1 MGKIEAINIT
11 NISEE
16 NTFYVNQAILEKGKG
31 IVNDRY
37 YENFKE
43 KKEQVTLINL
53 EDINNFNNKIKK
65 HIDTKDFRRN
75 IIISGINLNEL
86 INKKIKINEVTLKIH
101 EICQPC
107 KYLQDKLKIPGLVKM
122 LVNKSGVRAEILSS
136 GNISVGDTIKIL
148 YLLFPN
154 IKEVSCFSWCQNR

>member
-11 NISEE
+11 NISED

-37 YENFKE
+37 YGNFKE

-53 EDINNFNNKIKK
+53 EKINNFNDKIKQN
-65 HIDTKDFRRN
+65 IDAKNFRRN
-75 IIISGINLNEL
+75 IIVSGIDLNKF
-86 INKKIKINEVTLKIH
+86 INKKIKINDVTLKIH

-107 KYLQDKLKIPGLVKM
+107 KYLQDRLKIPGLVKM
-122 LVNKSGVRAEILSS
+122 LINKSGVRAEILTS
-136 GNISVGDTIKIL
+136 GSLSVGDAIKIL
-148 YLLFPN
+148 
-154 IKEVSCFSWCQNR
+154 K

>member
-11 NISEE
+11 NISKE
-16 NTFYVNQAILEKGKG
+16 NTFYINQAFLEKGKG

-37 YENFKE
+37 YGNFKE

-53 EDINNFNNKIKK
+53 EEINNFNNQIKQN
-65 HIDTKDFRRN
+65 IDAKDFRRN

-86 INKKIKINEVTLKIH
+86 INKKIKINEVNLIIH

-107 KYLQDKLKIPGLVKM
+107 KYLQDKLKTPSLVKM
-122 LVNKSGVRAEILSS
+122 LVNKSGVRAEIIKS
-136 GNISVGDTIKIL
+136 GSLSVGDTIKI
-148 YLLFPN
+148 
-154 IKEVSCFSWCQNR
+154 IK

>member
-11 NISEE
+11 NISEN

-37 YENFKE
+37 YGNFKE

-53 EDINNFNNKIKK
+53 EEINNFNNQIKK
-65 HIDTKDFRRN
+65 NIDAKNFRRN
-75 IIISGINLNEL
+75 IIVSGINLNGL
-86 INKKIKINEVTLKIH
+86 INKKIKINNITLKIH

-107 KYLQDKLKIPGLVKM
+107 KYLQDRLKIPNLIKM

-136 GNISVGDTIKIL
+136 GSLSVGDNIKIQ
-148 YLLFPN
+148 
-154 IKEVSCFSWCQNR
+154 K

>member
-16 NTFYVNQAILEKGKG
+16 NTFYVNQAILERGKG

-37 YENFKE
+37 HGNFKE

-53 EDINNFNNKIKK
+53 EEINDFNNQIK
-65 HIDTKDFRRN
+65 HNIDAKDFRRN
-75 IIISGINLNEL
+75 IIISGINLSEL
-86 INKKIKINEVTLKIH
+86 VNKKIKINEVTLKIH

-107 KYLQDKLKIPGLVKM
+107 RYLQSRLKIPNLVKR
-122 LVNKSGVRAEILSS
+122 LLNKSGVRAEILSS
-136 GNISVGDTIKIL
+136 GCLSVGDIVRIIK
-148 YLLFPN
+148 
-154 IKEVSCFSWCQNR
+154 

>member
-37 YENFKE
+37 YGNFKE

-53 EDINNFNNKIKK
+53 EEINNFNNKIKQN
-65 HIDTKDFRRN
+65 IDAKNFRRN
-75 IIISGINLNEL
+75 IIVSGIDLNKF
-86 INKKIKINEVTLKIH
+86 ISKKIKINDVTLKIH

-107 KYLQDKLKIPGLVKM
+107 KYLQDRLKIPGLVKM
-122 LVNKSGVRAEILSS
+122 LVNKSGVRAEILTS
-136 GNISVGDTIKIL
+136 GSLSVGDDIKIL
-148 YLLFPN
+148 
-154 IKEVSCFSWCQNR
+154 K

>member
-16 NTFYVNQAILEKGKG
+16 NTFYINQAFLEKGKG

-37 YENFKE
+37 YGNFKE

-53 EDINNFNNKIKK
+53 EEINNFNNQIKK
-65 HIDTKDFRRN
+65 NIDAKDFRRN

-86 INKKIKINEVTLKIH
+86 INKKIKINEVTLIIH

-107 KYLQDKLKIPGLVKM
+107 KYLQDRLKIPGLVKI
-122 LVNKSGVRAEILSS
+122 LVNRSGVRAEILSS
-136 GNISVGDTIKIL
+136 GSLSVGDIIKIV
-148 YLLFPN
+148 
-154 IKEVSCFSWCQNR
+154 K

>member
-16 NTFYVNQAILEKGKG
+16 RTFYVNQAILKKGKG

-37 YENFKE
+37 YGNCKE
-43 KKEQVTLINL
+43 RQEQVTLINL
-53 EDINNFNNKIKK
+53 EEIDNFNNHIKQN
-65 HIDTKDFRRN
+65 IDAKNFRRN
-75 IIISGINLNEL
+75 IIVSKINLNEL
-86 INKKIKINEVTLKIH
+86 INKKIRINEVILKIH

-136 GNISVGDTIKIL
+136 GILSVGDIIKI
-148 YLLFPN
+148 
-154 IKEVSCFSWCQNR
+154 IK

>member
-16 NTFYVNQAILEKGKG
+16 NTFYINQAFLEKGKG

-53 EDINNFNNKIKK
+53 EEINNFNNQIKQN
-65 HIDTKDFRRN
+65 IDAKDFRRN
-75 IIISGINLNEL
+75 IIISGINLNRL
-86 INKKIKINEVTLKIH
+86 VNKRIKINEVILKIH

-136 GNISVGDTIKIL
+136 GSLSVGDVIKIL
-148 YLLFPN
+148 
-154 IKEVSCFSWCQNR
+154 K

>member
-16 NTFYVNQAILEKGKG
+16 NTFYVNQVILEKGKG

-37 YENFKE
+37 YGNFKE

-53 EDINNFNNKIKK
+53 EEINNFNNQIKQD
-65 HIDTKDFRRN
+65 IDAKNFRRN
-75 IIISGINLNEL
+75 IIVSGINLNKI
-86 INKKIKINEVTLKIH
+86 INKKIKINKVTLKVH

-107 KYLQDKLKIPGLVKM
+107 KYLQDKLNIPGLVKK
-122 LVNKSGVRAEILSS
+122 LVNKSGVRAEILTTGSL
-136 GNISVGDTIKIL
+136 SVGDTIKIL
-148 YLLFPN
+148 
-154 IKEVSCFSWCQNR
+154 K